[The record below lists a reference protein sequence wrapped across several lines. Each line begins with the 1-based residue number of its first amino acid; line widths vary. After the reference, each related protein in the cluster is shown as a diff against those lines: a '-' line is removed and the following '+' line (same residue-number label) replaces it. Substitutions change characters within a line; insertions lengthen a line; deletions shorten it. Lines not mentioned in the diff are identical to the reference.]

1 MKRIIRKYVPL
12 STRRRIRDL
21 REAGNDAMHE
31 VWDRIR
37 GKQAELIPP
46 ERLVFVG
53 KGDFIAIG
61 NEFRSILV
69 RYAGLKSGDRVLEVG
84 CGIGRMAIPLIDLLS
99 ENGRYEGFDI
109 VRRGI
114 RWAQRNITSRHPNF
128 RFQLAD
134 IRNQEYNPRGRF
146 KASEYRFPFENDSFD
161 VVFLTSVFTHML
173 PSEVHHYLNEIHR
186 VLRPGGVCLITWFI
200 LNEES
205 RSLLAQGKSE
215 VDFRYSFENC
225 LTTSLTTPEDAM
237 GYPEEFVRELYSQA
251 GLVLRDPI
259 LYGSWCARTLFL
271 SNQDVCIADKAPG

>member
-1 MKRIIRKYVPL
+1 
-12 STRRRIRDL
+12 
-21 REAGNDAMHE
+21 MHE

-99 ENGRYEGFDI
+99 ESGRYEGFDI

-237 GYPEEFVRELYSQA
+237 GYPEEFVRELYSQT

-259 LYGSWCARTLFL
+259 HFGSWCARTSFL
-271 SNQDVCIADKAPG
+271 SNQDVCIADKAPE